1 MIVRG
6 FCDYNNKK
14 CECWPG
20 YRGEDCGIE
29 VECHN
34 NCTSELHGK
43 CLKMENVFVNLCLW
57 AQTAVIVDVLTIV
70 MIMEYA

>member
-20 YRGEDCGIE
+20 YRGEECGIE

-43 CLKMENVFVNLCLW
+43 CLKNGKC
-57 AQTAVIVDVLTIV
+57 IC
-70 MIMEYA
+70 